1 MAKAPLEI
9 VSPEPRDLSLWSPL
23 VLMASAVAAFAI
35 FTVFLV
41 ADHRFTDRLLDR
53 LPAIPGWGHPASDA
67 PLVAQVRVLGPVS
80 ANVVLADRSRAF
92 LWQATVVND
101 SALPLTGI
109 ELALEG
115 HAGGKKIA
123 AFEGG
128 CGKNV
133 SERLIKRLTRG
144 EVTALMELPAGEDL
158 VLQPGERAGC
168 QLVLTGLRAEVD
180 EATYRVTE
188 ARPAS
193 AHFSGPD
200 HPRDPARPS
209 AG

>member
-1 MAKAPLEI
+1 M
-9 VSPEPRDLSLWSPL
+9 RLSWALL
-23 VLMASAVAAFAI
+23 AVLLATVPALLSGEVRAA
-35 FTVFLV
+35 
-41 ADHRFTDRLLDR
+41 
-53 LPAIPGWGHPASDA
+53 
-67 PLVAQVRVLGPVS
+67 VLGGPVLQGGVEVIPS
-80 ANVVLADRSRAF
+80 A
-92 LWQATVVND
+92 
-101 SALPLTGI
+101 LTGI